1 MNKEL
6 KTAFE
11 ELIKVEVL
19 SPEEWERQK
28 FMIKTKGE
36 VIVHFANLFEF
47 FIVLIKALSSIF
59 PQQTKKS

>member
-1 MNKEL
+1 MDKEL
-6 KTAFE
+6 KKAFE

-36 VIVHFANLFEF
+36 VIVQLSNLFEF
-47 FIVLIKALSSIF
+47 FIVLVKALSSIF

>member
-1 MNKEL
+1 MDKEL
-6 KTAFE
+6 KKAFE

-36 VIVHFANLFEF
+36 IIVQLSNLFEF
-47 FIVLIKALSSIF
+47 FIVLVKALSSIF
-59 PQQTKKS
+59 PQQKKKS

>member
-1 MNKEL
+1 MDKEL
-6 KTAFE
+6 KKAFE

-36 VIVHFANLFEF
+36 IIVQLSNLFEF
-47 FIVLIKALSSIF
+47 FIVLVKALSSIF